1 MADLID
7 YGIAFIS
14 KVIEVCDDVKENK
27 AKSRCLKEQWI
38 RVQENISRAN
48 TGASSYKKSLDA
60 MRALADETIA
70 FLSKFKHKSYVRKAW
85 NHSSDKGTFEDLS
98 KRLNVLMQ
106 EMQLGCALD
115 TQELLASHARS
126 HTVDVGEIGESIA
139 ESEGRLA
146 ESQRGM
152 EATLL
157 AAVRKAEEA
166 ARQSGGGA
174 AVVADEVRKQ
184 VSEALAQQSQE
195 LNRTLNARS
204 QADQAEVQQLLL
216 ETKQAIIQKMTEAAA
231 SLPDGV
237 SEEALRAALSVER
250 GDIADIRRLEDSVYE
265 QAENSRDHLEEQLKD
280 LKKDLVDAMKGGGQD
295 ASALRTRIA
304 ELQDQLA
311 RAARLGESQH
321 YVKVDRQRSPVD
333 SDDEDEAELGRGAF
347 GKTYRMLHDDGS
359 LRAVKVIHVATA
371 EKKGVSIAK
380 LEAEARNMELLRHEN
395 IVAYYGKLYTGSK
408 KNPKKFFWIVME
420 LVEGET
426 LFSKI
431 GSDLSAATLVGWL
444 LQIGKALAYMHK
456 DKHMLHRDIK
466 LDNIMVTA
474 DGTIKLIDLGL
485 AAVQQSS
492 VGMTSSAKGA
502 GTAAYASK
510 EKFSGKLYGPEDD
523 MWAVGCGLG
532 ELITREPLK
541 GALWSNEPLQR
552 EFIEAARRLDPRL
565 GEAARHL
572 LNPDPRRRIPA
583 AALVQLLSGPLP
595 PALPPPSPSPA
606 AAVTAEPPL
615 PPAPESETMKELK
628 ARLDA
633 AKNA

>member
-1 MADLID
+1 MTDLVD

-184 VSEALAQQSQE
+184 VSEALAQQSRE

-204 QADQAEVQQLLL
+204 KDDQAEVQ
-216 ETKQAIIQKMTEAAA
+216 
-231 SLPDGV
+231 
-237 SEEALRAALSVER
+237 
-250 GDIADIRRLEDSVYE
+250 
-265 QAENSRDHLEEQLKD
+265 
-280 LKKDLVDAMKGGGQD
+280 
-295 ASALRTRIA
+295 
-304 ELQDQLA
+304 
-311 RAARLGESQH
+311 
-321 YVKVDRQRSPVD
+321 
-333 SDDEDEAELGRGAF
+333 
-347 GKTYRMLHDDGS
+347 
-359 LRAVKVIHVATA
+359 
-371 EKKGVSIAK
+371 
-380 LEAEARNMELLRHEN
+380 
-395 IVAYYGKLYTGSK
+395 
-408 KNPKKFFWIVME
+408 
-420 LVEGET
+420 
-426 LFSKI
+426 
-431 GSDLSAATLVGWL
+431 
-444 LQIGKALAYMHK
+444 
-456 DKHMLHRDIK
+456 
-466 LDNIMVTA
+466 
-474 DGTIKLIDLGL
+474 
-485 AAVQQSS
+485 
-492 VGMTSSAKGA
+492 
-502 GTAAYASK
+502 
-510 EKFSGKLYGPEDD
+510 
-523 MWAVGCGLG
+523 
-532 ELITREPLK
+532 
-541 GALWSNEPLQR
+541 
-552 EFIEAARRLDPRL
+552 
-565 GEAARHL
+565 
-572 LNPDPRRRIPA
+572 
-583 AALVQLLSGPLP
+583 
-595 PALPPPSPSPA
+595 
-606 AAVTAEPPL
+606 
-615 PPAPESETMKELK
+615 
-628 ARLDA
+628 
-633 AKNA
+633 